1 MPALIPTLL
10 ASAALEYTSPATLN
24 LDSDWLPVGSAA
36 NANKIAK
43 MRPRLLQRAL
53 ARPWT
58 PVNYSTNQ
66 VLTDADAGK
75 EIKSTNQS
83 ANIWYTLPTGGGTDL
98 PFLFHCDSDTYTLTL
113 TPNGSERIGYGLAT
127 KALTILARGKVGLR
141 WETDRWEIVLD
152 AAIYEITP

>member
-10 ASAALEYTSPATLN
+10 SSAAVEYTSPATLN
-24 LDSDWLPVGSAA
+24 LDGDWLPVGSAA

-43 MRPRLLQRAL
+43 MRPRLFQRAL

-83 ANIWYTLPTGGGTDL
+83 ANITYTLPTGGGTDL
-98 PFLFHCDSDTYTLTL
+98 PFRVHCDSDSYTLTL
-113 TPNGSERIGYGLAT
+113 DPNGTERVANGAAGGALVIRSRGRLA
-127 KALTILARGKVGLR
+127 LR
-141 WETDRWEIVLD
+141 WETDRWEILGASALYGV
-152 AAIYEITP
+152 EQ